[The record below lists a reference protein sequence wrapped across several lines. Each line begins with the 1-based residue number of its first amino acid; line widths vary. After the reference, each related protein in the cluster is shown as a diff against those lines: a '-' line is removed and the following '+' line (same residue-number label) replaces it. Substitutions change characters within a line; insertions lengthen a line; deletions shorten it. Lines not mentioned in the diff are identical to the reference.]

1 MRINRIW
8 LPVVLLLAS
17 QTLGGCVLFPELKD
31 KIVDLVTG
39 TSVKVSFPV
48 NGLIDVYNDS
58 KTINI
63 RDSVDIGKVIN
74 DAGINISDVKSITV
88 SGVAYRITQ
97 ADTDPSRQ
105 INGAVQVAASG
116 GPLTNLIDNF
126 NAACGK
132 KTGWNKVTLDPAG
145 VTQLNHLCAAILA
158 ELQGGPAADE
168 HLGYSVAG
176 TSTPIGVNS
185 DFAYEIRL
193 TINIVGK
200 VKVKTLQ

>member
-58 KTINI
+58 KTIDI

-74 DAGINISDVKSITV
+74 DAGINISDIKSITV

-97 ADTDPSRQ
+97 EDSDPNRQ

-145 VTQLNHLCAAILA
+145 VTVLNHLCAAILA
-158 ELQGGPAADE
+158 ELQGGAAADE
-168 HLGYSVAG
+168 HITYSVAG